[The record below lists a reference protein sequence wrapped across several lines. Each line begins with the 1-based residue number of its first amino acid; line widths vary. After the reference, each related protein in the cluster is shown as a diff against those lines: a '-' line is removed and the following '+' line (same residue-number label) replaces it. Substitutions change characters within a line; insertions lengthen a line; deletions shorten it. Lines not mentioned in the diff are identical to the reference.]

1 MLRNLT
7 VLILFSAVFCLG
19 ISAQT
24 PPAAPKPPAKP
35 MVFSTFFDGSYLG
48 VQTQDVTRE
57 NFSKFGLGD
66 VRGVAVEK
74 VFENSPAAQ
83 AGLQVNDVIVRFN
96 GEEITSVRKLT
107 RLIGEVAPD
116 HKVNMT
122 VLRGGGEREITVTMG
137 KREFPKFE
145 GTGFRMEDL
154 PQVPR
159 LPDFERVP
167 MPPMPPIKPLPPS
180 FEGNLMFFGS
190 RQIGVSVTPLTKQL
204 ADYFGVSEGK
214 GLLIE
219 NVREN
224 SAAAKAGLRAGD
236 VIVEVDGKEVKGTMD
251 LIRTLNERKEGAV
264 NLTIIRD
271 RSRQSVTVEP
281 TKSESNLKEFFFDG
295 KEGDFKF
302 SSNGVSLPE
311 LIIKTAP
318 DGIL

>member
-48 VQTQDVTRE
+48 VQAQDVTRE
-57 NFSKFGLGD
+57 NFSKYGLNE

-74 VFENSPAAQ
+74 VLENSPAAQ
-83 AGLQVNDVIVRFN
+83 AGLQANDVIIRFN

-107 RLIGEVAPD
+107 RLIGEVSPD
-116 HKVNMT
+116 HKVTLT
-122 VLRGGGEREITVTMG
+122 VLRGGSEREITATMG
-137 KREFPKFE
+137 RREFPKFE

-154 PQVPR
+154 PQVPK
-159 LPDFERVP
+159 LPDFERAP

-180 FEGNLMFFGS
+180 FEGNPMFLGFGS

-219 NVREN
+219 TVREN
-224 SAAAKAGLRAGD
+224 SAGAKAGLRAGD

-251 LIRTLNERKEGAV
+251 LIRALNERKEGAV
-264 NLTIIRD
+264 NLTIIRN
-271 RSRQSVTVEP
+271 RSRQTVTVEP
-281 TKSESNLKEFFFDG
+281 TKSESNFKELFFDD
-295 KEGDFKF
+295 KEGNFKF
-302 SSNGVSLPE
+302 SMN
-311 LIIKTAP
+311 
-318 DGIL
+318 